1 MMAAIMCGGKG
12 SRIKNSIDM
21 EKPLLMLKGKTMI
34 ELVLYAL
41 AESHEFDKII
51 GVTSSNTPKTQAFVN
66 CYLTLLMTDLIK
78 TEGRSYSKDLSEVL
92 NNLKPA
98 TIFVVP
104 ADLPLL
110 SPKVVQKVLS
120 RYSAVSPCVSIVS
133 DYKFVVNMGIKPSL
147 VLNINSKE
155 YCHTGISIID
165 SSKVKGFTTLK
176 EYYLIMN
183 EKEIAVN
190 VNTKEELEIAERLL
204 G

>member
-1 MMAAIMCGGKG
+1 MIAAIMCGGKG

-21 EKPLLMLKGKTMI
+21 EKPLLKLKGKTMI
-34 ELVLYAL
+34 EIVLYAL

-51 GVTSSNTPKTQAFVN
+51 GVTSSNTPKTHAFVN
-66 CYLTLLMTDLIK
+66 CYLALLMTDLIK
-78 TEGRSYSKDLSEVL
+78 TEGRSYSKDLSIIL
-92 NNLKPA
+92 NKLKPA

-110 SPKVVQKVLS
+110 NTRVIQKILS
-120 RYSAVSPCVSIVS
+120 RYYAVSPCVSIVS
-133 DYKFVVNMGIKPSL
+133 DYKFVV
-147 VLNINSKE
+147 
-155 YCHTGISIID
+155 ID
-165 SSKVKGFTTLK
+165 SSKVMGFATLK
-176 EYYLIMN
+176 EYYIIMN